1 MSRVGFEPTK
11 EYAKLTP
18 GDRIRIMCEFKG
30 MLPAELARKAKMHA
44 THLSAIMN
52 DKRPLGIALARRIA
66 KALDIS
72 ISYLIDGGEQNI
84 TQRKSVDKILNRLKR
99 RVHRVRLK
107 GEPIGEITER
117 HFIKDLDDLN
127 AAL

>member
-1 MSRVGFEPTK
+1 MSRAGFEPTK

-30 MLPAELARKAKMHA
+30 ILPTELARRAKMHA
-44 THLSAIMN
+44 THLSAIMH

-66 KALDIS
+66 QALGIS
-72 ISYLIDGGEQNI
+72 LTYLIEGEERSI
-84 TQRKSVDKILNRLKR
+84 ARPKSVDTILNRLKR
-99 RVHRVRLK
+99 RVHRARLK